1 MDMDLGSLGKANPP
15 FRTQDDVDAMW
26 EGLADGTIETVA
38 SDHVPRK
45 RATKEK
51 PMWQASQGF
60 PGTAT
65 ILPVLLSEGYHKGR
79 ISLQRVC
86 DCITAAPA
94 RIFNLADRKGN
105 IRVGLDGDLTIVDL
119 DLVRPVDPVALGS
132 YSDYSLYEGWDLK
145 GWATHTIVR
154 GEVVMANGKIVG
166 KPGFG
171 KYLRR
176 S

>member
-1 MDMDLGSLGKANPP
+1 
-15 FRTQDDVDAMW
+15 MW
-26 EGLADGTIETVA
+26 EGLADGTIESVA

-86 DCITAAPA
+86 DSITAAPA
-94 RIFNLADRKGN
+94 RIFDLADRKGN
-105 IRVGLDGDLTIVDL
+105 IRVGLDGDITHR
-119 DLVRPVDPVALGS
+119 RPRPRAPGRSGRRSARTPTTASTKAGS
-132 YSDYSLYEGWDLK
+132 SRAGP
-145 GWATHTIVR
+145 THTIVR
-154 GEVVMANGKIVG
+154 GEMVMENGKIVG
-166 KPGFG
+166 RPGLG

-176 S
+176 AL